1 MHAWGGGLED
11 GRDSLLSAEEATY
24 TDGFD
29 SGFFHTM
36 SSFGV
41 CRQFFYQVTYLI
53 EKSFVSQYT

>member
-29 SGFFHTM
+29 SGFFSYHEQLW
-36 SSFGV
+36 GP
-41 CRQFFYQVTYLI
+41 
-53 EKSFVSQYT
+53 